1 MSDPTSA
8 AHARLLAL
16 AQGRAPNADAFPPAS
31 RYHGLD
37 ITMWV
42 APDGSEYPYVRR
54 RFLPSA
60 DRFALLHRHVV
71 RHGERPDQI
80 AAAELGDP
88 EQFWLLAD
96 ANNAMRPGF
105 VCHINQPVRPGDLM
119 EFGRAI
125 RITLPADVP
134 GPATGALDNA

>member
-1 MSDPTSA
+1 MSDPTTA

-16 AQGRAPNADAFPPAS
+16 AQGRPPNADAFPPAS
-31 RYHGLD
+31 RYHGLAVAVW
-37 ITMWV
+37 T

-54 RFLPSA
+54 RILPA
-60 DRFALLHRHVV
+60 AERFALLHLHVV
-71 RHGERPDQI
+71 SHGERPDQI

-88 EQFWLLAD
+88 EQFWLLCD

-105 VCHINQPVRPGDLM
+105 VCRVDRPAQPGDLM
-119 EFGRAI
+119 ALGRAI

-134 GPATGALDNA
+134 GPTAGGGSA